1 MPADH
6 PSSEL
11 GMLWVRL
18 PPGPLGPHGAVRS
31 ARLVV
36 NQKATGS
43 NPVGGAEA
51 ARYANR
57 QSGQAQTLVI
67 VCGFDSHSCHCRAAF
82 PTALC
87 KSVVGKQVG
96 WKTRGSIPSRLMG
109 SLTGGTSVQWWL
121 ITTARRV
128 RLPNPA
134 LWPSGETGRHAS
146 SRGSCPQGRGSS
158 SLPLVTDTGEVSAVG
173 SKDRPGPVPIVA
185 CRLPT
190 FDGCLGAVS
199 STG

>member
-1 MPADH
+1 
-6 PSSEL
+6 
-11 GMLWVRL
+11 MLWVRL
-18 PPGPLGPHGAVRS
+18 PPGPLGPHGAVWS

-57 QSGQAQTLVI
+57 QSGQAQTLAI

-96 WKTRGSIPSRLMG
+96 WKTRGSIPSRLIEA
-109 SLTGGTSVQWWL
+109 LTGGTSVQWWL

-134 LWPSGETGRHAS
+134 LWPSGGKADTRVREARARKGVGVQVSPWSLTPARCLRSAVKTGR
-146 SRGSCPQGRGSS
+146 
-158 SLPLVTDTGEVSAVG
+158 
-173 SKDRPGPVPIVA
+173 GPAPIVA